1 MALTLSTTGI
11 VDGQLITAAQISQS
25 IDALTGA
32 EAYDITISGSLK
44 LTGSVS
50 SQNGFTG
57 SLLGTASV
65 AISSSVAVTSSRA
78 LSALNADTVDIDNI
92 PTTNVGFLVTFV
104 AKDSSYPASRAIN
117 IDSGSDGSGLWY
129 NPSNNSLTASYF
141 EGTASFAV
149 SASIATSASYASNA
163 SNVTYTYI
171 GIDDITYSSSAA
183 PYPVQNTT
191 PNQIYVSQSAP
202 PFQLALQFGTGNNG
216 QIINFTPYYEATSLI
231 LSNIE
236 ITSSVFIYG
245 SNGNK
250 INPSVPATANNL
262 FTGVGNVNNLT
273 FQYIST
279 PSGFL
284 TSGWYLINVNQN

>member
-1 MALTLSTTGI
+1 MALTLSKTGI

-25 IDALTGA
+25 IDALPGV
-32 EAYDITISGSLK
+32 EAYDVTISGSLK

-65 AISSSVAVTSSRA
+65 AVSSSVAVTSSRA

-92 PTTNVGFLVTFV
+92 PTTNAGFLVTFV
-104 AKDSSYPASRAIN
+104 TKDSSYPASRAIN
-117 IDSGSDGSGLWY
+117 VDSGSDGSGLWY

-149 SASIATSASYASNA
+149 SASVATSASYASNA

-171 GIDDITYSSSAA
+171 GIDDITYSSSAT
-183 PYPVQNTT
+183 PYPVQSTT
-191 PNQIYVSQSAP
+191 PNQIYVSQSAS

-216 QIINFTPYYEATSLI
+216 QIINFNPYYQATNLI

-250 INPSVPATANNL
+250 INPGVPATANNL
-262 FTGVGNVNNLT
+262 FTGVGSVNNLT

-279 PSGFL
+279 LSGFL
-284 TSGWYLINVNQN
+284 APGWYLINANQN